1 MPLCGLD
8 IFIEKDQYFAE
19 KRGRVPPLLDEHP
32 HVYKMPIILPYPDWK
47 SLAQSD
53 LAAQTPPIVIT
64 HDTDDDDSDSDS
76 ESSGSAL

>member
-47 SLAQSD
+47 SLAQRD
-53 LAAQTPPIVIT
+53 LAARIPPIVIT
-64 HDTDDDDSDSDS
+64 HDTDDHDSDSDS
-76 ESSGSAL
+76 ESSGSDL